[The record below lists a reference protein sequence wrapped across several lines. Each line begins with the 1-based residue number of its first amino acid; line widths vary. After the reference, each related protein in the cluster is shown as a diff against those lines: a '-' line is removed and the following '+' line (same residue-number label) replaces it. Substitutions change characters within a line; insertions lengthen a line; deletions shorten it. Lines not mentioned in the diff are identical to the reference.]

1 MKKSI
6 LAILLALVMV
16 ASLLPF
22 GALADGASLPGEV
35 NGVIKLTE
43 NVTLSANKVFT
54 SESVTIDL
62 AGYTLSLPMIAAKE
76 GAAVTITDSSEA
88 KNGKIV
94 SSGSNTAA
102 VYENSAIILNAGE
115 ISNTAKGGNAVFNM
129 GTLTIN
135 GGKITGE
142 TAVYNSAWNGTAEVK
157 GKIVCNMTGGVVQAG
172 TWGICLMGHGVKNG
186 DLSTVDNDALVFNF
200 SGGKIYAAQGICGNA
215 SSGIRAGFT
224 VNMTGGDI
232 ICGNETG
239 MYLPSIGV
247 TNMSGGTITA
257 AQGIRICSGELNVTG
272 GTIICTD
279 VSDNSDLVAGGSGG
293 TIGAVVVGKASN
305 GYVGDIKV
313 NIGGSAVIKNTATGT
328 VNDIYP
334 TIVVSDKNMAQTTAQ
349 SYKDPATGNNIAATF
364 AYSETSTVVNV
375 SAQVI
380 GDVVKISNLDEN
392 TITQDGGN
400 TSLCLN
406 RANVTVNVLNQ
417 SKEGGVEVQSSTVS
431 GTVSASN
438 SNTVTVIKSDVGS
451 TSGANVAV
459 TESYVGGKYVESDV
473 GNAVASVN
481 GKIYDDINDAM
492 TAVLADGGTL
502 YVLKDCEL
510 KEAQYSITKNVTIIG
525 GNHDVDVTVAEGAS
539 TIAFDVNN
547 GASFVLDGVNMTIK
561 GTDNKDPASKHDG
574 TAFNIGTNS
583 TLKLTGNTVLALNKL
598 NRGITMGGEVSA
610 KFIINNGSFY
620 VNTVDGNLT
629 NGGTLEFTSAYV
641 DVDDCGDYGFSVNN
655 IALNNSTLNISNVG
669 YSAIF
674 CNGGEITLENSD
686 VNISNC
692 GSRLPKVDGTAAD
705 YVIDYKDNLD
715 GMDVTVDQGSSLKL
729 TGNKNNSVN
738 VGKGTFRSD
747 GTFVGNVVVDPETT
761 CVVTVEYN
769 GIYTVDKNSQYTL
782 PAAPSKS
789 GYAFLGWSDGTTTYD
804 ARATVTITKNT
815 TFTAVWVR
823 HPDTP
828 YVPEPEEPEEPE
840 VPAFP
845 FYDVPTSAWYYTAV
859 KYVYDNKLMDG
870 VDTYTFAP
878 NATLTR
884 AMVWTIIARMSGVDT
899 TGGNTWYAK
908 AQEWVITNG
917 ISDGENPTAAITREQ
932 LVTMLYR
939 YAQIKGYD
947 VSVGENTNIL
957 SYVDATSI
965 SEYAMSAFQWACGSG
980 LTEGDENG
988 ALTPL
993 ATATRAQAAAMIMR
1007 FCQSVK

>member
-22 GALADGASLPGEV
+22 GALADGTSLPAEV

-43 NVTLSANKVFT
+43 NVTLSADKVFT
-54 SESVTIDL
+54 RESVTIDL

-76 GAAVTITDSSEA
+76 GAAVTITDSSED

-94 SSGSNTAA
+94 SGGSNTAA

-142 TAVYNSAWNGTAEVK
+142 TAVYNSAWNGPNEVT

-172 TWGICLMGHGVKNG
+172 TWGICLMGHGVKDG
-186 DLSTVDNDALVFNF
+186 DLSTVVNDALVFNF

-215 SSGIRAGFT
+215 SSGTRAGFT

-232 ICGNETG
+232 ICENETG

-279 VSDNSDLVAGGSGG
+279 VSDDSDLIAGGSGG
-293 TIGAVVVGKASN
+293 TIGAVVVGKAGT

-313 NIGGSAVIKNTATGT
+313 NIGGSAVIKNTATGAT
-328 VNDIYP
+328 DAIYP
-334 TIVVSDKNMAQTTAQ
+334 TIVVSDKNMAQATPQ
-349 SYKDPATGNNIAATF
+349 NYKNPATGNNINATF

-380 GDVVKISNLDEN
+380 GDVVKISNLED

-406 RANVTVNVLNQ
+406 GAKVTGNVLNQ
-417 SKEGGVEVQSSTVS
+417 SKEGGVEVHSSIVG
-431 GTVSASN
+431 GTVSASDSN
-438 SNTVTVIKSDVGS
+438 SVTVIKSDVGS
-451 TSGANVAV
+451 TSGNNVAV
-459 TESYVGGKYVESDV
+459 MESFVSGKYVESSV
-473 GNAVASVN
+473 GSAVASVN
-481 GKIYDDINDAM
+481 GKTYDDIHDAM
-492 TAVLADGGTL
+492 AAA
-502 YVLKDCEL
+502 K
-510 KEAQYSITKNVTIIG
+510 S
-525 GNHDVDVTVAEGAS
+525 
-539 TIAFDVNN
+539 
-547 GASFVLDGVNMTIK
+547 
-561 GTDNKDPASKHDG
+561 
-574 TAFNIGTNS
+574 
-583 TLKLTGNTVLALNKL
+583 GNTVKL
-598 NRGITMGGEVSA
+598 LDDVVISSD
-610 KFIINNGSFY
+610 INVPAG
-620 VNTVDGNLT
+620 VTIDGNSKT
-629 NGGTLEFTSAYV
+629 IKVDTTGYTGYV
-641 DVDDCGDYGFSVNN
+641 LNFAADDCTNVKLYNLTLDGNGNACTLLKVSSGTNCSGLYAENVAFKNAKWGVYLSDDSGNHPNANN
-655 IALNNSTLNISNVG
+655 IQFVNCDFEDLTYAGIYAQRGNIAVTDGYFNNIKPNDN
-669 YSAIF
+669 
-674 CNGGEITLENSD
+674 
-686 VNISNC
+686 
-692 GSRLPKVDGTAAD
+692 GTAAGIL
-705 YVIDYKDNLD
+705 IDTAYFDEHSYSLSVTDSVFTNIVGTTSSEKATGAVSFTGSGTVSEFTMTDNSFYGNTIDLRIGKDTAPTFTATNIDNNGNINVVAAPGAKIFTATFYSDNSLYETI
-715 GMDVTVDQGSSLKL
+715 VT
-729 TGNKNNSVN
+729 
-738 VGKGTFRSD
+738 D
-747 GTFVGNVVVDPETT
+747 GT
-761 CVVTVEYN
+761 VTM
-769 GIYTVDKNSQYTL
+769 
-782 PAAPSKS
+782 PAIRKS
-789 GYAFLGWSDGTTTYD
+789 GYAFLGWVSGGKTYL
-804 ARATVTITKNT
+804 AGETVTITANT
-815 TFTAVWVR
+815 TFTASWVR
-823 HPDTP
+823 HADVP
-828 YVPEPEEPEEPE
+828 YVPEPEQPEQPE
-840 VPAFP
+840 TPTFP
-845 FYDVPTSAWYYTAV
+845 FYDVSSSAWYYSAV
-859 KYVYDNKLMDG
+859 KYVYENKLMDG
-870 VDTYTFAP
+870 VDTYVFAP
-878 NATLTR
+878 NDTLTR

-908 AQEWVITNG
+908 AQEWVVVNG

-1007 FCQSVK
+1007 FCESVK

>member
-22 GALADGASLPGEV
+22 GALADEDTNVAKPTPTGSGNYFFA
-35 NGVIKLTE
+35 NGVPI
-43 NVTLSANKVFT
+43 
-54 SESVTIDL
+54 
-62 AGYTLSLPMIAAKE
+62 
-76 GAAVTITDSSEA
+76 TITDSKPSDGTVA
-88 KNGKIV
+88 TV
-94 SSGSNTAA
+94 S
-102 VYENSAIILNAGE
+102 
-115 ISNTAKGGNAVFNM
+115 
-129 GTLTIN
+129 
-135 GGKITGE
+135 
-142 TAVYNSAWNGTAEVK
+142 
-157 GKIVCNMTGGVVQAG
+157 
-172 TWGICLMGHGVKNG
+172 
-186 DLSTVDNDALVFNF
+186 
-200 SGGKIYAAQGICGNA
+200 
-215 SSGIRAGFT
+215 GFT
-224 VNMTGGDI
+224 ATGDSAYISWTVNGATSYVGVSENTQVFGGAD
-232 ICGNETG
+232 GRNEAVTVAST
-239 MYLPSIGV
+239 SI
-247 TNMSGGTITA
+247 TM
-257 AQGIRICSGELNVTG
+257 TG
-272 GTIICTD
+272 GTIYRLFGGNYGEEGSEDFCSEVTGD
-279 VSDNSDLVAGGSGG
+279 VRISLS
-293 TIGAVVVGKASN
+293 
-305 GYVGDIKV
+305 
-313 NIGGSAVIKNTATGT
+313 GSAVVLNLLHGAGARNTCVKGTVYMDFNGVNLSKSNTNFVYINGGSWGNGSEGTRDIENGTMKTDAVANNVVITGT
-328 VNDIYP
+328 NSKFALIGVGPSGSAKVVNGSLSLTNCEVGNLYFGAINGVTDKSSITLNGCKVDTFCSTNRGFVGDAVANIYNTEITTFRTGAANGCFTTDSGKP
-334 TIVVSDKNMAQTTAQ
+334 DGSGVTGSVTYNIDAGSTVKDAALTPLVVRDTNDNTTASIGNITLNKAGEPIELKVNSFVTVYNSDGTTNQDVKHFIVPDGSTVNLSGAKVNVTAGQTLTNMGTITLDSDKAIT
-349 SYKDPATGNNIAATF
+349 IAEGAAF
-364 AYSETSTVVNV
+364 Y
-375 SAQVI
+375 
-380 GDVVKISNLDEN
+380 
-392 TITQDGGN
+392 DGGTTN
-400 TSLCLN
+400 
-406 RANVTVNVLNQ
+406 ATV
-417 SKEGGVEVQSSTVS
+417 EGS
-431 GTVSASN
+431 
-438 SNTVTVIKSDVGS
+438 IH
-451 TSGANVAV
+451 
-459 TESYVGGKYVESDV
+459 KYVAKV
-473 GNAVASVN
+473 GDT
-481 GKIYDDINDAM
+481 GYDTLADAM
-492 TAVLADGGTL
+492 TAVLANGGKL
-502 YVLKDCEL
+502 YVLQDCEL
-510 KEAQYSITKNVTIIG
+510 DAAQYSITKNVTIKG
-525 GNHDVDVTVAEGAS
+525 GNHDVDVTVETGAS
-539 TIAFDVNN
+539 TIAFNVNS

-583 TLKLTGNTVLALNKL
+583 TLELTGNTVLTLNKL
-598 NRGITMGGEVSA
+598 NRGITMGGERSA

-641 DVDDCGDYGFSVNN
+641 DVDDCGDYGFSVND
-655 IALNNSTLNISNVG
+655 ITLTNSTLDISNVG

-674 CNGGEITLENSD
+674 CNGGDLTLKNSD

-692 GSRLPKVDGTAAD
+692 GSKLPKLDDTAAD
-705 YVIDYKDNLD
+705 YVIDYNDNLN
-715 GMDVTVDQGSSLKL
+715 GMNVAVDQGSSLKL

-738 VGKGTFRSD
+738 VGSGEFRSA
-747 GTFVGNVVVDPETT
+747 GTFVGNVVVNTDTT

-769 GIYTVDKNSQYTL
+769 GIYTVGKNTNITL

-804 ARATVTITKNT
+804 ELATVTITKNT

-870 VDTYTFAP
+870 VDTYVFAP
-878 NATLTR
+878 NDTLTR

-899 TGGNTWYAK
+899 TGGANWYAK

-965 SEYAMSAFQWACGSG
+965 SEYAVAAFQWSCGSG

>member
-22 GALADGASLPGEV
+22 GALADEDTIVAAPTTPTASGNAFFA
-35 NGVIKLTE
+35 NGVPINITA
-43 NVTLSANKVFT
+43 SA
-54 SESVTIDL
+54 
-62 AGYTLSLPMIAAKE
+62 P
-76 GAAVTITDSSEA
+76 
-88 KNGKIV
+88 
-94 SSGSNTAA
+94 
-102 VYENSAIILNAGE
+102 
-115 ISNTAKGGNAVFNM
+115 
-129 GTLTIN
+129 
-135 GGKITGE
+135 
-142 TAVYNSAWNGTAEVK
+142 
-157 GKIVCNMTGGVVQAG
+157 
-172 TWGICLMGHGVKNG
+172 
-186 DLSTVDNDALVFNF
+186 
-200 SGGKIYAAQGICGNA
+200 
-215 SSGIRAGFT
+215 
-224 VNMTGGDI
+224 
-232 ICGNETG
+232 
-239 MYLPSIGV
+239 
-247 TNMSGGTITA
+247 SGGTEATFSGFSAKGTSAYISWTENNTTKYIGVSRNVSVVGGADGRTKAVTVDSTSITM
-257 AQGIRICSGELNVTG
+257 TG
-272 GTIICTD
+272 GTINNLFGGNYGEEGANTNFCSVVKDDVRISLSGSAVVLNLLHGAGARNTCVKGTVYMDFDGVDLSEEKTTSLYVNGGSWGNGNEGTRDIVNGTMITD
-279 VSDNSDLVAGGSGG
+279 AVANRVEITATNSRFYLVGAGGSGSTKVNSATVSLTGCEIDTLFISGINGYISTCDMYVKDCTIRAFAATNRGFVG
-293 TIGAVVVGKASN
+293 TADVDFVNCDIESFETGASN
-305 GYVGDIKV
+305 GCFSSDSGTPDGSGVTGSVTYSIDAESTVEDAALTPLVVRDTNDKTTASIGNITLNKEGEPIELKV
-313 NIGGSAVIKNTATGT
+313 NSFVTVYSGTTAKQTVEDFIVPDGST
-328 VNDIYP
+328 VN
-334 TIVVSDKNMAQTTAQ
+334 
-349 SYKDPATGNNIAATF
+349 
-364 AYSETSTVVNV
+364 
-375 SAQVI
+375 
-380 GDVVKISNLDEN
+380 L
-392 TITQDGGN
+392 
-400 TSLCLN
+400 
-406 RANVTVNVLNQ
+406 
-417 SKEGGVEVQSSTVS
+417 
-431 GTVSASN
+431 
-438 SNTVTVIKSDVGS
+438 
-451 TSGANVAV
+451 SGANVEV
-459 TESYVGGKYVESDV
+459 TAGQTLSNMGIITLDSDKAITIAEGATFNDGGTTNATVVGDGSIHKYVAKVDNV
-473 GNAVASVN
+473 GYKSLDA
-481 GKIYDDINDAM
+481 AM
-492 TAVLADGGTL
+492 TAVLANGGTL
-502 YVLKDCEL
+502 YVLQNCEL
-510 KEAQYSITKNVTIIG
+510 KEARYSITKNVTIIG
-525 GNHDVDVTVAEGAS
+525 GNHDVDVTVADGPS

-547 GASFVLDGVNMTIK
+547 GARFVLDGVNMTIK
-561 GTDNKDPASKHDG
+561 GTENQDPASKNDG

-620 VNTVDGNLT
+620 VNNVDGNLT

-641 DVDDCGDYGFSVNN
+641 DVDDCGDYGFSVND

-738 VGKGTFRSD
+738 VGSGVFRSA
-747 GTFVGNVVVDPETT
+747 GTFVGNVVVNTDTT

-769 GIYTVDKNSQYTL
+769 GIYTVDKNTKITL

-804 ARATVTITKNT
+804 ALATVTITKNT

-828 YVPEPEEPEEPE
+828 YVPEPEQPEQPE
-840 VPAFP
+840 TPTFP
-845 FYDVPTSAWYYTAV
+845 FYDVSTSAWYYSAV

-870 VDTYTFAP
+870 VDTYVFAP
-878 NATLTR
+878 NDTLTR

-965 SEYAMSAFQWACGSG
+965 SEYAVAAFQWACGSG

>member
-16 ASLLPF
+16 ASLLPAT
-22 GALADGASLPGEV
+22 ALADEDTIVAAPTTPTASGNLFFANGVPINITASEPSDGTEATFSEFSATGESAYISWTV
-35 NGVIKLTE
+35 NGATSYVGVSE
-43 NVTLSANKVFT
+43 NTQVF
-54 SESVTIDL
+54 
-62 AGYTLSLPMIAAKE
+62 G
-76 GAAVTITDSSEA
+76 GADGRTKAVTVASTSIT
-88 KNGKIV
+88 
-94 SSGSNTAA
+94 
-102 VYENSAIILNAGE
+102 
-115 ISNTAKGGNAVFNM
+115 M
-129 GTLTIN
+129 
-135 GGKITGE
+135 
-142 TAVYNSAWNGTAEVK
+142 
-157 GKIVCNMTGGVVQAG
+157 
-172 TWGICLMGHGVKNG
+172 
-186 DLSTVDNDALVFNF
+186 
-200 SGGKIYAAQGICGNA
+200 
-215 SSGIRAGFT
+215 
-224 VNMTGGDI
+224 
-232 ICGNETG
+232 
-239 MYLPSIGV
+239 
-247 TNMSGGTITA
+247 
-257 AQGIRICSGELNVTG
+257 TG
-272 GTIICTD
+272 GTIYRLFGGNYGEEGANTNFCSEVTD
-279 VSDNSDLVAGGSGG
+279 DVYISLSGSAKVTSIIYGAGARNTCVNGTVTINLDGVVLNGNESYVNGGSWGNGNEGTRNIESGKMVTNAVANEVIITANNSTMTVCGAGGGGSTKVNSATVNLTGCTVTYFYIGGINGETVSSNVTLTNCDIEYYAATNRGFVGSATVNIVGTDIESLETSATRGCFTTDSGTPDG
-293 TIGAVVVGKASN
+293 SGVTGSITYNIDANSNIAHAYLTPTVTKTSGVVGELNNVSVQKAGEAINFEVTKFRANDNITDQDVYNFIVPN
-305 GYVGDIKV
+305 G
-313 NIGGSAVIKNTATGT
+313 
-328 VNDIYP
+328 
-334 TIVVSDKNMAQTTAQ
+334 
-349 SYKDPATGNNIAATF
+349 
-364 AYSETSTVVNV
+364 STV
-375 SAQVI
+375 
-380 GDVVKISNLDEN
+380 E
-392 TITQDGGN
+392 
-400 TSLCLN
+400 LN
-406 RANVTVNVLNQ
+406 
-417 SKEGGVEVQSSTVS
+417 
-431 GTVSASN
+431 
-438 SNTVTVIKSDVGS
+438 
-451 TSGANVAV
+451 GANVNV
-459 TESYVGGKYVESDV
+459 TAGQTLTNMGTITLDSDKAITIAEGATFNDGGTTNATVVGNEGSIHKYVAKV
-473 GNAVASVN
+473 GDT
-481 GKIYDDINDAM
+481 GYDSLADAM
-492 TAVLADGGTL
+492 TDVLANGGTL
-502 YVLKDCEL
+502 YVLQDCKL
-510 KEAQYSITKNVTIIG
+510 DAAQYSITEDVTING
-525 GNHDVDVTVAEGAS
+525 GNHDVDVTVANGAS
-539 TIAFDVNN
+539 TIAFNVNS
-547 GASFVLDGVNMTIK
+547 GASFVLDGVNMTIN
-561 GTDNKDPASKHDG
+561 GTANQDPASKNDG

-598 NRGITMGGEVSA
+598 NRGITMGGEGSA

-641 DVDDCGDYGFSVNN
+641 NVDDCGDYGFSVND
-655 IALNNSTLNISNVG
+655 ITLNNSTLNISNVG

-674 CNGGEITLENSD
+674 CNGGNLTLENSD

-692 GSRLPKVDGTAAD
+692 GSKLPKLDGTAAD

-715 GMDVTVDQGSSLKL
+715 GMNITVDQGSSLKL

-738 VGKGTFRSD
+738 VGSGKFESA
-747 GTFVGNVVVDPETT
+747 GTFVGNVVVNTDTT

-769 GIYTVDKNSQYTL
+769 GIYTVDKNDEITL

-828 YVPEPEEPEEPE
+828 YVPEPEQPEEPE

-870 VDTYTFAP
+870 VDTYVFAP
-878 NATLTR
+878 NDTLTR

>member
-22 GALADGASLPGEV
+22 GALADGTSLPGEV

-43 NVTLSANKVFT
+43 NVTLSADKVFT
-54 SESVTIDL
+54 RESVTIDL

-76 GAAVTITDSSEA
+76 GATVTIIDSSEA

-94 SSGSNTAA
+94 SSGSNTAE

-142 TAVYNSAWNGTAEVK
+142 TAVYNSAWKGTTEVK
-157 GKIVCNMTGGVVQAG
+157 GKIVCNMTGGVVQAEI
-172 TWGICLMGHGVKNG
+172 WGICLMGHGVKNG
-186 DLSTVDNDALVFNF
+186 DLSTVNNDALVFNF

-215 SSGIRAGFT
+215 SSGKRAGFT

-406 RANVTVNVLNQ
+406 RANVTGNVLNQ

-481 GKIYDDINDAM
+481 GKTYGDIHDAM
-492 TAVLADGGTL
+492 AAA
-502 YVLKDCEL
+502 K
-510 KEAQYSITKNVTIIG
+510 S
-525 GNHDVDVTVAEGAS
+525 
-539 TIAFDVNN
+539 
-547 GASFVLDGVNMTIK
+547 
-561 GTDNKDPASKHDG
+561 
-574 TAFNIGTNS
+574 
-583 TLKLTGNTVLALNKL
+583 GNTVTLLKDVVISTA
-598 NRGITMGGEVSA
+598 IEVPA
-610 KFIINNGSFY
+610 GVTI
-620 VNTVDGNLT
+620 DGNSKT
-629 NGGTLEFTSAYV
+629 IKVATIGYTDYVLEFA
-641 DVDDCGDYGFSVNN
+641 DDDCTNVRLYDLTLDGNGNACELLKVSSGTNCSGLYAENVAFKNAKTGVYLSDDSGNHPNANN
-655 IALNNSTLNISNVG
+655 IQFVNCDFEDLTYAGIYAQRGNITVEDG
-669 YSAIF
+669 YF
-674 CNGGEITLENSD
+674 K
-686 VNISNC
+686 NIKTKDN
-692 GSRLPKVDGTAAD
+692 GTAAGIL
-705 YVIDYKDNLD
+705 IDTAYFGKNSYSLSVTDSVFTNIEGTASSEKATGAVSFTGSGTVSKFTMMGNRFSGNTIDLRIGKDTAPTFNTTNIDNNGNINVVAAPGAKIFTATFYSDNSLYETI
-715 GMDVTVDQGSSLKL
+715 VT
-729 TGNKNNSVN
+729 
-738 VGKGTFRSD
+738 D
-747 GTFVGNVVVDPETT
+747 GT
-761 CVVTVEYN
+761 VTM
-769 GIYTVDKNSQYTL
+769 
-782 PAAPSKS
+782 PAIRKS
-789 GYAFLGWSDGTTTYD
+789 GYAFLGWVSGGKTYL
-804 ARATVTITKNT
+804 AGETVTITANT
-815 TFTAVWVR
+815 TFTASWVR
-823 HPDTP
+823 HPDTE

-870 VDTYTFAP
+870 VDTYVFAP
-878 NATLTR
+878 NDTLTR

-899 TGGNTWYAK
+899 TGGANWYAK
-908 AQEWVITNG
+908 AQEWVVVNG

-965 SEYAMSAFQWACGSG
+965 SEYAVAAFQWACGSG